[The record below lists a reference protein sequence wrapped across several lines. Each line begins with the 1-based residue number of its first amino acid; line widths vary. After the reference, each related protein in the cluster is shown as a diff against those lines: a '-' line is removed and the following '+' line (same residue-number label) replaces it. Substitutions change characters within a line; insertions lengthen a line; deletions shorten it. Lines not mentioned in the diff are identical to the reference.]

1 MKRKLFVA
9 ISIASLIASLFTSG
23 RVSATQEF
31 PVEGAGLEADPTS
44 YSGPCPGLIKFK
56 GKIQASAAGRV
67 KYTWVRS
74 DGATAP
80 VEFVDFDAA
89 GVKYVETTWT
99 LGDASAL
106 PHFEG
111 WQQIKILSPNELLS
125 NQAKFVLDC
134 KQGGTQPPSRP
145 QPQPTPNTGGEQSKQ
160 PDVDPRPQVE
170 KQLAAEKQTLSKI
183 ATIPSDGTALT
194 TELFALKQGQSAR
207 LELKNKGNEPVPV
220 RLQFINPDSKMLSQ
234 RDATI
239 EAGGSETL
247 EFTGPNNPLGVA
259 RDKAAS
265 NPTFPQAEDQ
275 LRAQFGTE
283 AKLIGL
289 LQPSLRILENGSGK
303 TIQLI
308 GPEGFKQL
316 GPPVVQPNS
325 GNRGQSAAQG
335 FPLGF
340 VYGFTTVAFPQN
352 PIDAS
357 SNQILTARLALKNNA
372 EEPIPVRLQFV
383 DEDGK
388 VLVQRDT
395 TLKPG
400 SNETLEFPFT
410 GGSAGR
416 DRFKAQFVTSDKL
429 SIGGLDPSLEI
440 IDKES
445 GKTVKT
451 VGSEGFKEFKTDFH
465 PPLKSGRRVQ

>member
-1 MKRKLFVA
+1 
-9 ISIASLIASLFTSG
+9 
-23 RVSATQEF
+23 
-31 PVEGAGLEADPTS
+31 
-44 YSGPCPGLIKFK
+44 
-56 GKIQASAAGRV
+56 
-67 KYTWVRS
+67 
-74 DGATAP
+74 
-80 VEFVDFDAA
+80 
-89 GVKYVETTWT
+89 
-99 LGDASAL
+99 
-106 PHFEG
+106 
-111 WQQIKILSPNELLS
+111 
-125 NQAKFVLDC
+125 
-134 KQGGTQPPSRP
+134 
-145 QPQPTPNTGGEQSKQ
+145 
-160 PDVDPRPQVE
+160 VE
-170 KQLAAEKQTLSKI
+170 KQLAAEKQTLSKT

-220 RLQFINPDSKMLSQ
+220 RLQFMNPDSKMLSQ

-259 RDKAAS
+259 RDKTAS

-275 LRAQFGTE
+275 LRAQFGTKE
-283 AKLIGL
+283 KLIGL
-289 LQPSLRILENGSGK
+289 LQPALRILENGSGK

-308 GPEGFKQL
+308 GLEGFKQL
-316 GPPVVQPNS
+316 GPPVLPNS
-325 GNRGQSAAQG
+325 GDRGQSAAQG

-340 VYGFTTVAFPQN
+340 VYGFTTAAFPQN
-352 PIDAS
+352 PVDVS
-357 SNQILTARLALKNNA
+357 PPNRILTARLTLKSNA
-372 EEPIPVRLQFV
+372 EEPILVRLQFV
-383 DEDGK
+383 DEDGT

-395 TLKPG
+395 TIKPG
-400 SNETLEFPFT
+400 GNETLEFPFT

-429 SIGGLDPSLEI
+429 SNGGLEPTLEI